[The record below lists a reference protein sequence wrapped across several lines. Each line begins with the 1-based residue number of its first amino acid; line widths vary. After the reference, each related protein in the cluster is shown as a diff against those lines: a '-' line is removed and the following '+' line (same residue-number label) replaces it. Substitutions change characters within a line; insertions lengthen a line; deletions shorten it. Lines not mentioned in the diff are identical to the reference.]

1 MALEIR
7 EVKTEKE
14 LKQFVKFPFQLY
26 KKIPQWVP
34 PLISD
39 ELETFNPAKNPF
51 LKTAESR
58 LFMAWQDNRPVGRIA
73 AILSHA
79 SNEKYQTKNMRFGW
93 FETVDDY
100 AVAEALWDTVRDWAR
115 EKGMETMTGP
125 HGFSNFDHQGML
137 IQGFELPGTIFAIY
151 NPAYYPQFAERYG
164 FSKEVDYVEIMS
176 RAPENGL
183 DERYARIRERIEK
196 RTNIRILRFKDRKEA
211 MQRGQ
216 EIFDLLNEA
225 YVEIYGVIPLAQEHK
240 DYLVKKFISFVVVD
254 LINGVVDEN
263 DQLIGFLITMPSLGP
278 AFQKA
283 KGRLLPFGWY
293 HILKGLKTRQRL
305 DFLLIGVKEEFRRNG
320 VPIMMLADLAQRA
333 IDMGVVESESS
344 PMLENNILVQSLH
357 KYFPSEIHKRRR
369 IYKKQLYK

>member
-1 MALEIR
+1 MAVEIR
-7 EVKTEKE
+7 EVTSEKE
-14 LKQFVKFPFQLY
+14 LKRFVKYSFQLY
-26 KKIPQWVP
+26 KNTPQWVP
-34 PLISD
+34 PLVSD

-58 LFMAWQDNRPVGRIA
+58 LFMAWQNNRPVGRVA
-73 AILSHA
+73 AILSHSA
-79 SNEKYQTKNMRFGW
+79 NERYQTKNIRFGW

-100 AVAEALWDTVRDWAR
+100 AVAEALWNTVRDWAR

-164 FSKEVDYVEIMS
+164 FTKDVDYVEIMS
-176 RAPENGL
+176 RTPDNGL

-196 RTNIRILRFKDRKEA
+196 RTNVRILRFKDRKEA
-211 MQRGQ
+211 MHRGK

-225 YVEIYGVIPLAQEHK
+225 YVEIYGVVPLTEEHK
-240 DYLVKKFISFVVVD
+240 DYLVNKFISFVVVD

-293 HILKGLKTRQRL
+293 HILKGLRTRKRL
-305 DFLLIGVKEEFRRNG
+305 DFLLIGAKEEYRRKG

-344 PMLENNILVQSLH
+344 PMLENTFWSSRSTNT
-357 KYFPSEIHKRRR
+357 FPAKSTKGEGFIKNS
-369 IYKKQLYK
+369 

>member
-7 EVKTEKE
+7 EVTTEKE

-26 KKIPQWVP
+26 KNTPQWVP

-39 ELETFNPAKNPF
+39 ELETFNPSKNPF
-51 LKTAESR
+51 FKTAESR
-58 LFMAWQDNRPVGRIA
+58 LFMAWQNGRPVGRIT

-79 SNEKYQTKNMRFGW
+79 ANQKYNTRNMRFGW

-100 AVAEALWDTVRDWAR
+100 SVAEALWDTVRDWAK

-137 IQGFELPGTIFAIY
+137 IQGFDLPGTIFAIY
-151 NPAYYPQFAERYG
+151 NPSYYPQFAERYG
-164 FSKEVDYVEIMS
+164 FAKDVDYVEIMS
-176 RAPENGL
+176 RTPDGGL

-196 RTNIRILRFKDRKEA
+196 RTNVRILRFKNRKEA
-211 MQRGQ
+211 MVRGK
-216 EIFDLLNEA
+216 EIFDLLNET
-225 YVEIYGVIPLAQEHK
+225 YVEIYGVIPLAEEHK

-263 DQLIGFLITMPSLGP
+263 GQLIGFLITMPSLGP

-283 KGRLLPFGWY
+283 NGRLLPFGWY
-293 HILKGLKTRQRL
+293 HILKGLRTRKRL
-305 DFLLIGVKEEFRRNG
+305 DFLLIGAKEEYRRKG

-369 IYKKQLYK
+369 VYKRNV